1 MKTVALIYYILMIWS
16 PLTWSQ
22 DTLMIKKVRRHE
34 IYRMEKEKV
43 IDYDLRV
50 ATHESLARQL
60 YDRHYMIYTKDD
72 ILVKSEIFSLMKP
85 YGQAYT
91 NMRKAQSKI
100 LALNIVKL
108 VFSTGLLSYAII
120 EVPKDDPSYKECFTY
135 IGVLVGISAIGQIT
149 IAPLRSASFK
159 NAKTAIDLYN
169 NGLET
174 SSKLPK
180 SELKFGFTT
189 NGLGLRVNF

>member
-22 DTLMIKKVRRHE
+22 DTLMIKKVRRYE

-43 IDYDLRV
+43 IDYDLR
-50 ATHESLARQL
+50 AAAHESLARQL
-60 YDRHYMIYTKDD
+60 YDQHYMIYTKDD
-72 ILVKSEIFSLMKP
+72 ILVKSEVFSLMKP
-85 YGQAYT
+85 YEQAYI
-91 NMRKAQSKI
+91 NMKKAQSKI
-100 LALNIVKL
+100 LALYIVEF
-108 VFSTGLLSYAII
+108 VFSTGILSYAII
-120 EVPKDDPSYKECFTY
+120 EVPKDDPSYKGWFTY
-135 IGVLVGISAIGQIT
+135 IGVLVGISAIGEIT
-149 IAPLRSASFK
+149 IASLQSASLK
-159 NAKTAIDLYN
+159 NAKIAIDLYN